1 MSAVLTYTHENQVE
15 PFLEPALG
23 IARALLQRAAE
34 VLERDNGAGG
44 ALAQSAF
51 VVIAPLLTCV
61 STFLLC
67 AALGRHECVGPNV
80 PVLAAEALRL
90 LCSLLPHETSARLF
104 SDEEELLREDGVE
117 GTSDKGSSAL
127 ARAVAAIGTDA
138 ALSRNEPGFGDC
150 GAVQATGGFGLGG
163 GGGGVQ
169 NETTLAFAWSSGGG
183 GAGSGNGAVSPRRGF
198 VSAQRTALE
207 VIAACARSAKTAR
220 RETERFAELE
230 QTLRRLAQRE
240 PNVSIAHAA
249 VAAADGIKRTA
260 PGYRISGY

>member
-1 MSAVLTYTHENQVE
+1 VSAVLTYTHENQVE

-90 LCSLLPHETSARLF
+90 LCSLLPHETSATLF
-104 SDEEELLREDGVE
+104 SEEEESSREDGGE

-150 GAVQATGGFGLGG
+150 GAVEATGGFGL

-183 GAGSGNGAVSPRRGF
+183 AGSGNGAVSPRRGF
-198 VSAQRTALE
+198 ASAQRTALE
-207 VIAACARSAKTAR
+207 VIAACARSANCAR
-220 RETERFAELE
+220 RETKRFADLE